1 MAQTNVAI
9 PVLELLVG
17 VLGSVDDDVDKEGFY
32 SGLAEAVCR
41 AARMR
46 RAVIFRYDEATR
58 RVQAAGAHG
67 IDIATFAEA
76 HISVER
82 APEAARA
89 LAEDKVVEVPA
100 EGPHHIPPE
109 FAALV
114 GQHALVYVPM
124 SAAGRW
130 PGVIVAEPERDALPL
145 DDARRNLLWTLGKT
159 LALASAAR
167 IATFNGERARQLEDR
182 IDLARDIHDSI
193 VQRLFGV
200 SLALASPSPLDEEAR
215 RRCADE
221 VQVAL
226 ADLRSAL
233 QRPLGRTARETG
245 TTLAAEIERLS
256 VEHPD
261 IELHVDGEVPAV
273 PEELEPLA
281 QSVLAEA
288 VRNAIKHAHTSTIV
302 VRVRRP
308 DGLFVLEVVN
318 DGVGGGRR
326 HGPPGMGLR
335 LAALEALHSG
345 GVVEFGEREPGTWQ
359 VRLAVPEAER

>member
-1 MAQTNVAI
+1 MAEANVAI
-9 PVLELLVG
+9 PMLELLVS
-17 VLGSVDDDVDKEGFY
+17 VLASVDDDVDKEGFY

-41 AARMR
+41 GAAMR

-67 IDIATFAEA
+67 MSLAAFADA
-76 HISVER
+76 HISLE
-82 APEAARA
+82 ASPEAARA
-89 LAEDKVVEVPA
+89 LAEDRVVEVPPA
-100 EGPHHIPPE
+100 AKHDLAPE
-109 FAALV
+109 FAELV
-114 GQHALVYVPM
+114 GDQPLVYVPM

-130 PGVIVAEPERDALPL
+130 PGVIVAEPEPASLPL
-145 DDARRNLLWTLGKT
+145 DEARRDLLWTLGKT

-182 IDLARDIHDSI
+182 IDLARDIHDSV

-200 SLALASPSPLDEEAR
+200 SLALASSSPLDAGAR
-215 RRCADE
+215 SRCADE
-221 VQVAL
+221 LQTAL

-233 QRPLGRTARETG
+233 QRPLGRTARETK

-261 IELHVDGEVPAV
+261 LELSIDGPVPAV
-273 PEELEPLA
+273 PEALEPLA

-288 VRNAIKHAHTSTIV
+288 IRNVLKHAHANTVV
-302 VRVRRP
+302 VRVRRH
-308 DGLFVLEVVN
+308 DELFVLEVAN
-318 DGVGGGRR
+318 DGVGSGRR

-359 VRLAVPEAER
+359 VRLAVPEDGR